1 MIPELYQ
8 WRKVQAELVG
18 LKGEDAVVVLY
29 VVITGTYQSGI
40 SQVEIVNLIEKDAL
54 GMQVLMHQAVVV

>member
-29 VVITGTYQSGI
+29 VVITGTYQSRI
-40 SQVEIVNLIEKDAL
+40 SQVEIINLVEKDAL